1 MATHGN
7 NSLTNT
13 KNNMALMEKYT
24 GPVWPGKPYPLGAN
38 FDGQGVNFAL
48 FSENALGVKLC
59 LFHGPGDKK
68 EYTQIQVM
76 ENTDHVWHI
85 YLPGIKPGQAYAYRV
100 FGKYRPAEG
109 QRFNSQ
115 KLLLDPYAKAICG
128 PTNITDKM
136 FGYVQDPKAKKPDVR
151 KDSRD
156 SADEVNKCLVVDPG
170 FDWEGVERPDTLMH
184 NSIIYELHVKG
195 FTARHP
201 DIPENERGTFKALAS
216 PAVIGYFQ
224 KLGVTA
230 VELMPVHHFVHNKFL
245 LDNDLVNYWGYNSIG
260 YFAPHAQYSLS
271 GDCGGQVNEFKE
283 MVKAFHRAGIEVIL
297 DVVYNHTGEGDMLGP
312 TLCFRGIDNQ
322 NYYRLDS
329 KNPRYYVDYTGTGN
343 TLNLL
348 SSRTLQLVM
357 DSLRYWALE
366 MKVDGFRFDLASTLA
381 RGLYDVGK
389 LSTFLDTIHQDP
401 VISQL
406 KLIAEP
412 WDLGEGGYQVG
423 NFPVLWAEWNGKY
436 RDSVRKFWR
445 GDESQ
450 VMELA
455 YRLSGSSDLYKDNG
469 KLPSASINF
478 VTCHDGFTLHD
489 LVSYNEK
496 HNEANKENNND
507 GENHNISWNSGAE
520 GPTDD
525 KKIIKL
531 REQRKRS
538 FLATLMFS
546 QGVPM
551 LSHGD
556 EYGRTQNGNNNAYCQ
571 DNELTW
577 FDWNWNKIQKN
588 LFEFTSQIIE
598 IRKSQPVT
606 HKRRYFKGRK
616 IFGKEVRDIR
626 WLNTD
631 GNDMTEDELNTSFIR
646 CLGMLLNGELMTEM
660 DEKGEVI
667 KDDILLLMVN
677 SYWEPL
683 SFSLPHLDVTNEWEV
698 LIDTSLDQQPTGE
711 EDILDVY
718 EIQGRSLVLLKNVP

>member
-1 MATHGN
+1 MQGRYCQGN
-7 NSLTNT
+7 LIPWVQIMTVKVLISPFSAKTPWALNFVCFAALPIKRSILKYSLRKT
-13 KNNMALMEKYT
+13 
-24 GPVWPGKPYPLGAN
+24 
-38 FDGQGVNFAL
+38 
-48 FSENALGVKLC
+48 
-59 LFHGPGDKK
+59 
-68 EYTQIQVM
+68 
-76 ENTDHVWHI
+76 TDYVWHV
-85 YLPGIKPGQAYAYRV
+85 YLPGIGPGQAYGYRV
-100 FGKYRPAEG
+100 FGPYRPVEG

-128 PTNITDKM
+128 PTNISSDM
-136 FGYVQDPKAKKPDVR
+136 FGYVMDPMAKKPDV
-151 KDSRD
+151 KKNPID
-156 SADEVNKCLVVDPG
+156 SAGVMNKCIVADTS
-170 FDWEGVERPDTLMH
+170 FDWEGVEQPDTLMH

-195 FTARHP
+195 FTALHP
-201 DIPENERGTFKALAS
+201 DIPEHERGTYKGLSS
-216 PAVIGYFQ
+216 PPVMDYLK
-224 KLGVTA
+224 KLGITA
-230 VELMPVHHFVHNKFL
+230 VELMPVHHFVHSKFL
-245 LDNDLVNYWGYNSIG
+245 LDNGLVNYWGYNSIG
-260 YFAPHAQYSLS
+260 YFAPHAEYSVS
-271 GDCGGQVNEFKE
+271 GQCGGQVREFKE
-283 MVKAFHRAGIEVIL
+283 MVKAFHREGIEVIL
-297 DVVYNHTGEGDMLGP
+297 DVVYNHTGEGDQFGP

-322 NYYRLDS
+322 NYYRLDP
-329 KNPRYYVDYTGTGN
+329 KTARNYVDYTGTGN

-450 VMELA
+450 VKELA

-496 HNEANKENNND
+496 HNKDNNEDNND
-507 GENHNISWNSGAE
+507 GENHNISWNTGAE
-520 GPTDD
+520 GQTNDE
-525 KKIIKL
+525 KILRL

-571 DNELTW
+571 DNEITW
-577 FDWNWNKIQKN
+577 FNWNWDKRQKA
-588 LFEFTSQIIE
+588 LFDFTRKVIE

-606 HKRRYFKGRK
+606 HKRRYFKGRE
-616 IFGKEVRDIR
+616 IFGKDVRDIR
-626 WLNTD
+626 WLSTD
-631 GNDMTEDELNTSFIR
+631 GNDMTESELNTNFIR
-646 CLGMLLNGELMTEM
+646 CLGMLLNGELMTET
-660 DEKGEVI
+660 DETGEVI
-667 KDDILLLMVN
+667 KDDILLLIVN
-677 SYWEPL
+677 SYWEPI
-683 SFSLPHLDVTNEWEV
+683 SFTLPHLDVTNEWEV
-698 LIDTSLDQQPTGE
+698 LIDTSKTEQPAEGN
-711 EDILDVY
+711 DILDVY
-718 EIQGRSLVLLKNVP
+718 EIKGRSLVLLKNIP

>member
-1 MATHGN
+1 
-7 NSLTNT
+7 
-13 KNNMALMEKYT
+13 MEKYT

-38 FDGQGVNFAL
+38 YDGKGVNFAL
-48 FSENALGVKLC
+48 FSENAMGVKLC
-59 LFHGPGDKK
+59 LFRGPGDKK
-68 EYTQIQVM
+68 EYTQIPLR
-76 ENTDHVWHI
+76 ENTDHVWHL
-85 YLPGIKPGQAYAYRV
+85 YLPGIKPGQAYGYRV

-109 QRFNSQ
+109 LRFNSQ
-115 KLLLDPYAKAICG
+115 KLMIDPYAKAICG
-128 PTNITDKM
+128 PTNITEKM
-136 FGYVQDPKAKKPDVR
+136 FGYVPDGKVKKPDVR

-156 SADEVNKCLVVDPG
+156 SADEMNKCIVVDNR
-170 FDWEGVERPDTLMH
+170 FDWEGVERPDTQMH

-201 DIPENERGTFKALAS
+201 DIPKHERGTYKALS
-216 PAVIGYFQ
+216 SQPAIDYFK

-245 LDNDLVNYWGYNSIG
+245 LDNGLVNYWGYNSIG
-260 YFAPHAQYSLS
+260 YFAPHAQYSVA
-271 GDCGGQVNEFKE
+271 GDCGGQVQEFKE
-283 MVKAFHRAGIEVIL
+283 MVKTFHKNDIEVIL
-297 DVVYNHTGEGDMLGP
+297 DVVYNHTGEGDQLGP
-312 TLCFRGIDNQ
+312 TLCFRGIDNE

-348 SSRTLQLVM
+348 SARTLQLVM

-366 MKVDGFRFDLASTLA
+366 MHVDGFRFDLASTLA

-496 HNEANKENNND
+496 HNDANNEDNKD

-520 GPTDD
+520 GNTEDE
-525 KKIIKL
+525 KVIKL

-577 FDWNWNKIQKN
+577 FNWDWNDRNKK
-588 LFEFTSQIIE
+588 LFDFTRKIIE

-616 IFGKEVRDIR
+616 IFGQDVRDIR

-631 GNDMTEDELNTSFIR
+631 GNDMTEDELNTNFIR
-646 CLGMLLNGELMTEM
+646 CMGMLLNGELMNEV

-667 KDDILLLMVN
+667 KDDILFLMVN
-677 SYWEPL
+677 SYWEPIT
-683 SFSLPHLDVTNEWEV
+683 FTLPHLDVTNEWEI
-698 LIDTSLDQQPTGE
+698 LIDTARDEQPNN
-711 EDILDVY
+711 EDVLDVY
-718 EIQGRSLVLLKNVP
+718 EIRERSLVLLKNVPQ